1 MQAMEHERFRGAVGV
16 TGGPPRVALAHDYL
30 TTQGGAERVV
40 VSIMRAFPD
49 AALYTSVYEPESI
62 YPELADPH
70 LDVRPSVLN
79 RSRMLRQH
87 YRMALPVLAVT
98 FSRLH
103 IDADVVV
110 CSSSGWSHGVATE
123 GRKVVYCHNPAR
135 WLYQRTDYL
144 AEGRKSWWLAAN
156 SMGPALRAWDKRAAA
171 SCHRYLANS
180 SIVARRI
187 QRVYG
192 RDAEVLPPPATLDAE
207 GPQLVVE
214 GLEPGFVL
222 CVGRL
227 MAYKGVREIVEAA
240 RLLPDLRVV
249 LVGDGPLEGD
259 LRLSLPR
266 NVVLLGRVPDTELRW
281 LYANCSVLVA
291 ASREDFGLT
300 PVEAALFGRPS
311 VVLRYGGFL
320 DTMVEGVTATFFDEP
335 EPRFIA
341 AAIKEALATNW
352 DAKLIVKNAE
362 RYSEQG
368 FIRRLREIVAE
379 EAQLA
384 RV

>member
-1 MQAMEHERFRGAVGV
+1 MRTMEQRRFRGAVGV
-16 TGGPPRVALAHDYL
+16 AGGPPQVALVHDYL
-30 TTQGGAERVV
+30 TTRGGAERVV
-40 VSIMRAFPD
+40 VSIVRAFPD
-49 AALYTSVYEPESI
+49 APLYTSVYEPGSV

-70 LDVRPSVLN
+70 LDVRPTALN
-79 RSRMLRQH
+79 RSRYLRQH
-87 YRMALPVLAVT
+87 YRVALPVLAVA

-103 IDADVVV
+103 VDADVVV
-110 CSSSGWSHGVATE
+110 CSSSGWAHGVATE

-135 WLYQRTDYL
+135 WLYQRDDYL

-156 SMGPALRAWDKRAAA
+156 SMGPALRVWDRRAAA

-187 QRVYG
+187 AQVYG
-192 RDAEVLPPPATLDAE
+192 RDAEVLPPPTTLDVD
-207 GPQLVVE
+207 GPQLPVD

-240 RLLPDLRVV
+240 RLNPGWRLV
-249 LVGDGPLEGD
+249 LAGEGPLEGD
-259 LRLSLPR
+259 LRLNLPR

-320 DTMVEGVTATFFDEP
+320 DTMVEGVTATFFDER

-341 AAIKEALATNW
+341 AAVKEALATSW
-352 DAKLIVKNAE
+352 DPKLIAKNAE
-362 RYSEQG
+362 RFSERG

-379 EAQLA
+379 EAAA

>member
-16 TGGPPRVALAHDYL
+16 TGGPVRVALAHDYL

-40 VSIMRAFPD
+40 VSIVRAFPD
-49 AALYTSVYEPESI
+49 APLYTSVYEPESI

-70 LDVRPSVLN
+70 LDVRPTVLN
-79 RSRMLRQH
+79 RSRMLRH
-87 YRMALPVLAVT
+87 RYRLALPVLAVA
-98 FSRLH
+98 FSHLH

-135 WLYQRTDYL
+135 WLYQRRDYL

-156 SMGPALRAWDKRAAA
+156 SMGPALRVWDKRAAA

-187 QRVYG
+187 ERVYG
-192 RDAEVLPPPATLDAE
+192 RDAEVLPPPATLDAH
-207 GPQLVVE
+207 GPQLPVE

-240 RLLPDLRVV
+240 RLLPDRRVV

-335 EPRFIA
+335 QPRFIA
-341 AAIKEALATNW
+341 AAIKEAMATDW
-352 DAKLIVKNAE
+352 DAKLIVKNSE